1 MQSYYIHFIRHGMTV
16 EDNKGKYIGQTDVP
30 LSKKGIDDLIKYDTL
45 YKYPGVGA
53 VYTSPLLRCVQT
65 CNILYPNIKPE
76 VIRDFAECN
85 FGEWEGKTAKEL
97 AGNPKFV
104 QWLANSRDNA
114 PENGESGA
122 EFTRRICRAF
132 EKLAGELM
140 SSGKTEA
147 AVITHAGVITTL
159 MSVYGLPQAE
169 AYKWKMDN
177 GFGYSVRL
185 TPFLWMRDKVVEV
198 YDYCPRER
206 EHEEE

>member
-85 FGEWEGKTAKEL
+85 FGEWEGKTAKERL
-97 AGNPKFV
+97 QKNL
-104 QWLANSRDNA
+104 QEIRNLY
-114 PENGESGA
+114 SGLQIR
-122 EFTRRICRAF
+122 EI
-132 EKLAGELM
+132 M
-140 SSGKTEA
+140 HPKTER
-147 AVITHAGVITTL
+147 
-159 MSVYGLPQAE
+159 AE
-169 AYKWKMDN
+169 Q
-177 GFGYSVRL
+177 SL
-185 TPFLWMRDKVVEV
+185 Q
-198 YDYCPRER
+198 
-206 EHEEE
+206 EEYAELLKSLQVSL

>member
-1 MQSYYIHFIRHGMTV
+1 MHKGYPPRHR
-16 EDNKGKYIGQTDVP
+16 I
-30 LSKKGIDDLIKYDTL
+30 IKYDTL

-177 GFGYSVRL
+177 GFGYSVRI

-198 YDYCPRER
+198 YDYCPREI
-206 EHEEE
+206 EQEE

>member
-30 LSKKGIDDLIKYDTL
+30 LSKKGTDDLIKYDTL

-76 VIRDFAECN
+76 VIPDFAECN

-177 GFGYSVRL
+177 GFGYSVRI

-198 YDYCPRER
+198 YDYCPREI
-206 EHEEE
+206 EPEE

>member
-1 MQSYYIHFIRHGMTV
+1 M
-16 EDNKGKYIGQTDVP
+16 
-30 LSKKGIDDLIKYDTL
+30 ID
-45 YKYPGVGA
+45 
-53 VYTSPLLRCVQT
+53 
-65 CNILYPNIKPE
+65 
-76 VIRDFAECN
+76 DFAECN
-85 FGEWEGKTAKEL
+85 VGDREEKTAKEHS
-97 AGNPKFV
+97 GNPKFIN
-104 QWLANSRDNA
+104 WLANSRDNS

-122 EFTRRICRAF
+122 DFTRRICKAF

>member
-177 GFGYSVRL
+177 GFGYSVRI

-198 YDYCPRER
+198 YDYCPREI
-206 EHEEE
+206 EQEE

>member
-1 MQSYYIHFIRHGMTV
+1 MQSYYIQFIRHGMTV

-177 GFGYSVRL
+177 GFGYSVRI

-198 YDYCPRER
+198 YDYCPREI
-206 EHEEE
+206 EQEE

>member
-16 EDNKGKYIGQTDVP
+16 EDNKGKYIGQTDVS
-30 LSKKGIDDLIKYDTL
+30 LSKEGIDDLIKYDRL
-45 YKYPGVGA
+45 YKYPGVGT

-65 CNILYPNIKPE
+65 CNILYPNVKPE
-76 VIRDFAECN
+76 VIQDFAECN
-85 FGEWEGKTAKEL
+85 FGDWEGKTAKEL

-104 QWLANSRDNA
+104 NWLANSRDNS

-122 EFTRRICRAF
+122 DFTRRICKAF